1 MLIEQQLVELDDLMA
16 AELEHLN
23 MFEEHVDNEL
33 QVLVMVLDNVVEQSI
48 QEMKF
53 ERTEIE

>member
-53 ERTEIE
+53 ERTEIK